1 MSTCYH
7 SLIRA
12 TTNFVNDKLFSHRL
26 RNFRDANG
34 YSQDDTGKL
43 LGVTGRYIGM
53 IERGEK
59 DVEPHGALA
68 KLFALLET
76 HKVHPSEF
84 EPKSQAE
91 ASREHFQESTSVYRN
106 APPRM
111 PPNLGPS
118 DIIAQIRTDL
128 GVLESGTHAEKRRA
142 ILFLRDLHL
151 PALAAALK
159 VDT

>member
-1 MSTCYH
+1 M
-7 SLIRA
+7 
-12 TTNFVNDKLFSHRL
+12 NDKLFSHRL
-26 RNFRDANG
+26 RNFRDDNG

-91 ASREHFQESTSVYRN
+91 SSNREHFQETVSIYR
-106 APPRM
+106 APPRL
-111 PPNLGPS
+111 PPNLGPA

-128 GVLESGTHAEKRRA
+128 SMLEAGTHAEKRRA
-142 ILFLRDLHL
+142 ILFLRDIHL
-151 PALAAALK
+151 PALAAVLK
-159 VDT
+159 IDT